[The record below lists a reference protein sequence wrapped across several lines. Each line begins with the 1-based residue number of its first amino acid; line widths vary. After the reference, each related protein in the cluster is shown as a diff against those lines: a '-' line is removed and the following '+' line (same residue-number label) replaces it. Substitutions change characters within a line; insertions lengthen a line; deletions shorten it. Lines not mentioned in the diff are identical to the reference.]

1 MKIRESL
8 LLALIGSV
16 AWSGAAHAADRGNSA
31 NAKRCQKGG
40 WQTLKTGDGG
50 AFTSEEACVAYS
62 AQGGSLFR
70 PMLVA
75 VPSEVVEDQGMDFY
89 ATGFHPNADSKLKI
103 ENLGGGN
110 GTVELYA
117 LTDANGS
124 SHFTGVFTGGADGA
138 CANGLTGGQYTFT
151 DSFGL
156 TATVTVTLDC
166 N

>member
-1 MKIRESL
+1 MKIRETL
-8 LLALIGSV
+8 LLALVGCV
-16 AWSGAAHAADRGNSA
+16 AWSGAAHASDRGNAA

-50 AFTSEEACVAYS
+50 LFTSEEACVAYA

-75 VPSEVVEDQGMDFY
+75 VPTEVVEDQGIDLY
-89 ATGFHPNADSKLKI
+89 ATGFHPNASSKVKI
-103 ENLGGGN
+103 EDFGGGSI
-110 GTVELYA
+110 ELFA
-117 LTDANGS
+117 LTDENGS
-124 SHFTGVFTGGADGA
+124 SHFTSVFTSGPDGA
-138 CANGLTGGQYTFT
+138 CANGLSGAQYTFT

-156 TATVTVTLDC
+156 TATVAVTLDC